1 MSAAGRASCRAEV
14 PADGGTSDTEVAVAH
29 LGPRTHQRPTKP
41 TCRMR
46 SRKRV
51 QQGCREPQR
60 AWQRPARASKGASY
74 TSVPS
79 SHSYCSPQDR
89 PIDELRDEMLG
100 QGLITLF
107 RKPAGL
113 EHGGP
118 VSQITI
124 FSGFGWWF
132 LL

>member
-1 MSAAGRASCRAEV
+1 MGLKLV
-14 PADGGTSDTEVAVAH
+14 PGIEGWKFFTLCMYKV
-29 LGPRTHQRPTKP
+29 L
-41 TCRMR
+41 
-46 SRKRV
+46 
-51 QQGCREPQR
+51 
-60 AWQRPARASKGASY
+60 
-74 TSVPS
+74 PS

-100 QGLITLF
+100 QGLVTLF